1 MGLDPVQYARSGA
14 FTINLWF
21 KPGNM
26 SGEPVARPV
35 RNDWQRGKNTQAPNS
50 SCRKKFVARG

>member
-1 MGLDPVQYARSGA
+1 VQYARSGA

-35 RNDWQRGKNTQAPNS
+35 RDDWQRGKNTQAPNS